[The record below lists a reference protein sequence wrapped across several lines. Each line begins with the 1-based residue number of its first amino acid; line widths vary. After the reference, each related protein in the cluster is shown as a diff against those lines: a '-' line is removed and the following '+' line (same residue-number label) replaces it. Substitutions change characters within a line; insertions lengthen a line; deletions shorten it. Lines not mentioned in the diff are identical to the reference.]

1 MLNTIDN
8 FLNKITM
15 YRLILYYLI
24 FLIFIAG
31 ILGHFGLL
39 PYGPL
44 ALFFSTSVLIL
55 LSWMVNSLFAY
66 ILKVQTNSES
76 VYITA
81 LILVL
86 IITPPQTGSFI
97 TALPFLFWAAVW
109 SQAGKYIFNIDKK
122 HLFNPAALAVVI
134 TSFAMNQSATWWIGT
149 PAMFFFV
156 LLGGLLIIRKVRRF
170 DAVIAF
176 VAAAIVSILAL
187 SWNSGNPLS
196 TIYKSILYSPLIFL
210 AAVMLTE
217 PLTMPPTRD
226 GRIAYGILVGWLFAP
241 QTHFGSFYFTP
252 ELALLAG
259 NIFTYVISPKG
270 RHVLKLKKIVVAGEG
285 IYDFVFESNR
295 QFNFAP
301 GQYMEWTL
309 GHNRADSRGNRRYF
323 TIASSP
329 TEREIILGVKFYDK
343 PSSYKKALLAMKPGD
358 EIVAGQLAGDFTL
371 PNNPKEK
378 LVFIAGGIG
387 VTPFRS
393 MLKYLTDKNEQR
405 SVTLFYSN
413 RTDKEIVY
421 QNILSDAWKKFGLKI
436 ICNITGTPPKDW
448 QGYTGYITPELV
460 AKEVPDYKERIFYIS
475 GSHTMVTTFKKTLTQ
490 IGVPRAKIKT
500 DFFPGLA

>member
-1 MLNTIDN
+1 MINSIDN

-15 YRLILYYLI
+15 YRLVLYYLI
-24 FLIFIAG
+24 GLIVVAG
-31 ILGHFGLL
+31 ILGFFGIL
-39 PYGPL
+39 PYSPV
-44 ALFFSTSVLIL
+44 ALLFSTFVLIL
-55 LSWMVNSLFAY
+55 VSWIINSLFAG

-86 IITPPQTGSFI
+86 IITPPQAGAFMA
-97 TALPFLFWAAVW
+97 ALPFLFWAAVW
-109 SQAGKYIFNIDKK
+109 SQASKYIFNIGNK

-134 TSFAMNQSATWWIGT
+134 TSFAINQSATWWIGT
-149 PAMFFFV
+149 PAMFLFV
-156 LLGGLLIIRKVRRF
+156 LVGGLLMIRKVRRF

-176 VAAAIVSILAL
+176 TAAAIAVIFAL
-187 SWNSGNPLS
+187 SASSGNPFA
-196 TIYKSILYSPLIFL
+196 TVYKSIIYSPLVFL

-241 QTHFGSFYFTP
+241 QTHFGSFYPTP
-252 ELALLAG
+252 ELALIFG
-259 NIFTYVISPKG
+259 NIFTYIISPKG
-270 RHVLKLKKIVVAGEG
+270 RHVLKLKETIEAGED
-285 IYDFVFESNR
+285 IYDFVFESDR
-295 QFNFAP
+295 KFNFTP

-309 GHNRADSRGNRRYF
+309 GHDPADNRGNRRYF

-329 TEREIILGVKFYDK
+329 TEKETILGVKFYDK
-343 PSSYKKALLAMKPGD
+343 SSSYKKALMAMKPGD
-358 EIVAGQLAGDFTL
+358 EIVAGQLAGDFTM
-371 PNNPKEK
+371 PKDPKEK

-405 SVTLFYSN
+405 SITLMYSN
-413 RTDKEIVY
+413 RTAEEIVY
-421 QNILSDAWKKFGLKI
+421 QDVLHDAWKKLGLKI
-436 ICNITGTPPKDW
+436 ICTLTGTPPQGW
-448 QGYTGYITPELV
+448 QGYTGYITPALV
-460 AKEVPDYKERIFYIS
+460 AKEVPDYKERTFYIS
-475 GSHTMVTTFKKTLTQ
+475 GSHTMVTGFKKTLAQ
-490 IGVPRAKIKT
+490 MGVPRTKIKT